1 MDGGNNINE
10 LKSGEKS
17 VSGERCALVLVVI
30 GSFLIPFMG
39 SSLSLALPLIQSDL
53 SVSILLLGWIPTAF
67 VLANAAMVLPFGKL
81 ADIYG
86 RKKIFTYGLAIYTA
100 ASLLASFSN
109 SGIILVLFSFLQ
121 GVGCAMIFATGI
133 ALLISIFPQNKR
145 GQVLGINTAAVY
157 IGLFM
162 GPLLGGFLAQNFGWR
177 SIFFINV
184 PIGLFALALI
194 MTRLRGEWK
203 GSPGDKFDLS
213 GSIIYIFSLTAL
225 MYGFSTLHD
234 FSGKIILVIGLI
246 GLAVFYMVIKSSD
259 NRVLTL
265 KIFKNRITS
274 FSGISLL
281 LVTIATSAMWTLLSL
296 YLQDLRGLDTM
307 TTALIL
313 AVQPLAVALLSPLV
327 GYLVDKNDHKS
338 FIILGATI
346 GTIGLLILTLLDV
359 NTSLTQV
366 VIGLVLVGVGLGL
379 FSTPTNRNFLGSLTS
394 KYYGIGSATL
404 STLVFIGQTMSLGI
418 LLFVLTGLMGNVEIA
433 PSNYPL
439 FMEGLH
445 ISFFL
450 FAAFCAGGALLSYTG
465 LGKLSSK

>member
-1 MDGGNNINE
+1 MVMASF
-10 LKSGEKS
+10 SGEGS

-39 SSLSLALPLIQSDL
+39 SSLSLALPLIQNEL

-67 VLANAAMVLPFGKL
+67 VLANAALVLPFGKL
-81 ADIYG
+81 ADIHG
-86 RKKIFTYGLAIYTA
+86 RKKVFTYGLAVYTI

-133 ALLISIFPQNKR
+133 ALLISIFPKNKR
-145 GQVLGINTAAVY
+145 GQVLGINTTAVY

-162 GPLLGGFLAQNFGWR
+162 GPILGGWLAQNLGWR

-184 PIGLFALALI
+184 PIGLFALVLI
-194 MTRLRGEWK
+194 LTRLRGEWK
-203 GSPGDKFDLS
+203 GSPDDKFDLS
-213 GSIIYIFSLTAL
+213 GSVIYILSLTAL

-234 FSGKIILVIGLI
+234 FSGKIILFAGLI
-246 GLAVFYMVIKSSD
+246 GIALFYKVVTSSH
-259 NRVLTL
+259 NRVINL
-265 KIFKNRITS
+265 KIFKNRLTS

-327 GYLVDKNDHKS
+327 GYMVDKNDHKS
-338 FIILGATI
+338 FILIGTII
-346 GTIGLLILTLLDV
+346 GTIGLLILALLDT
-359 NTSLTQV
+359 NTSLALV
-366 VIGLVLVGVGLGL
+366 VGGLILVGVGLGL

-394 KYYGIGSATL
+394 KYYGVGSATL
-404 STLVFIGQTMSLGI
+404 STMVFIGQTMSLGI
-418 LLFVLTGLMGNVEIA
+418 LLLVLTGFMGNVEIV

-439 FMEGLH
+439 FLEGLRV
-445 ISFFL
+445 SFLL
-450 FAAFCAGGALLSYTG
+450 FAAFSAGGALLSYWR
-465 LGKLSSK
+465 LGKLSV

>member
-1 MDGGNNINE
+1 MASN
-10 LKSGEKS
+10 SGEEL

-39 SSLSLALPLIQSDL
+39 SSLSLALPLIQNEL
-53 SVSILLLGWIPTAF
+53 SVGILLLGWIPTAF
-67 VLANAAMVLPFGKL
+67 VLANAALVLPFGKM

-86 RKKIFTYGLAIYTA
+86 RKKIFTYGLAIYTI

-133 ALLISIFPQNKR
+133 ALLISIFPKNKR
-145 GQVLGINTAAVY
+145 GQVLGINTTAVY

-162 GPLLGGFLAQNFGWR
+162 GPLLGGFLAQHLGWR

-184 PIGLFALALI
+184 PIGLFALTLI
-194 MTRLRGEWK
+194 LTRLKGEWK

-213 GSIIYIFSLTAL
+213 GSVIYIFSLTAL

-234 FSGKIILVIGLI
+234 LLGKIILLAGLI
-246 GLAVFYMVIKSSD
+246 GIAVFYMVVKSSN

-265 KIFKNRITS
+265 KIFKNKVTS

-327 GYLVDKNDHKS
+327 GYLVDTHDHKS
-338 FIILGATI
+338 FIIMGAIIATV
-346 GTIGLLILTLLDV
+346 GLLILALLDT
-359 NTSLTQV
+359 NTSLA
-366 VIGLVLVGVGLGL
+366 VIVGGLILVGVGLGL

-394 KYYGIGSATL
+394 KYYGVGSATL
-404 STLVFIGQTMSLGI
+404 STMVFIGQTMSLGV
-418 LLFVLTGLMGNVEIA
+418 LLFILTGLMGNVEIA

-439 FMEGLH
+439 FMEGLR
-445 ISFFL
+445 ISFYL
-450 FAAFCAGGALLSYTG
+450 FAAFCAGGVLLSYWG
-465 LGKLSSK
+465 LGKLSLQ

>member
-1 MDGGNNINE
+1 MASILAE
-10 LKSGEKS
+10 ESL
-17 VSGERCALVLVVI
+17 SGERCALVLVVI

-39 SSLSLALPLIQSDL
+39 SSLSLALPLIQDEL
-53 SVSILLLGWIPTAF
+53 SVSILLLGWIPTGF
-67 VLANAAMVLPFGKL
+67 VLANAALVLPFGKL
-81 ADIYG
+81 ADIHG
-86 RKKIFTYGLAIYTA
+86 RKKVFTYGLAIYTI

-133 ALLISIFPQNKR
+133 ALLISIFPKNKR
-145 GQVLGINTAAVY
+145 GQVLGINTTAVY

-194 MTRLRGEWK
+194 LTRLKGEWK

-213 GSIIYIFSLTAL
+213 GSVIYIFSLTAL

-234 FSGKIILVIGLI
+234 FSGKIILLTGLI
-246 GLAVFYMVIKSSD
+246 GIALFYMVVTSSS
-259 NRVLTL
+259 NRVINLE
-265 KIFKNRITS
+265 IFKNRLTS

-313 AVQPLAVALLSPLV
+313 AVQPLAVALLSPMV
-327 GYLVDKNDHKS
+327 GYMVDKNDHKS
-338 FIILGATI
+338 FILIGAVI
-346 GTIGLLILTLLDV
+346 STIGLLILALLDI
-359 NTSLTQV
+359 NTSLALV
-366 VIGLVLVGVGLGL
+366 VGGLVLVGVGLGL
-379 FSTPTNRNFLGSLTS
+379 FSTPTNRNFLGSLTT
-394 KYYGIGSATL
+394 KYYGVGSATL
-404 STLVFIGQTMSLGI
+404 STMVFIGQTMSLGI
-418 LLFVLTGLMGNVEIA
+418 LLLILTGFMGNVEIA
-433 PSNYPL
+433 PSNYAL
-439 FMEGLH
+439 FLEGLH
-445 ISFFL
+445 ISFLL
-450 FAAFCAGGALLSYTG
+450 FAAFCAGGVLLSYWG
-465 LGKLSSK
+465 LRKLSS